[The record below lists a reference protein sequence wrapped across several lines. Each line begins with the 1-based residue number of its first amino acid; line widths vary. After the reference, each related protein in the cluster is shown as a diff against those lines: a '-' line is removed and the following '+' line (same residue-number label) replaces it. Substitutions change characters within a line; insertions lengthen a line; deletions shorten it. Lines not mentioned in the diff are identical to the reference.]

1 MTTMV
6 KTGKWIAKHRILIV
20 LIGILLLIP
29 SVIGTIK
36 TRINY
41 DILSYLPE
49 SLETVKG
56 QDVMVDEFGTG
67 AFSMVV
73 VEDMPLKDVQKLKNK
88 FEEIEHVKKVLW
100 YDDIADISVPTS
112 MMPKDLKNI
121 FFADD
126 STMMLVLFDNTTSS
140 DEAMEAVTNMRA
152 IVDKQC
158 FISGMSGVVTDIK
171 NLCLQELPIYVAIA
185 ALFSFIVLEITG
197 TSFVVPILFLLCIGI
212 SILYNM
218 GTNIFLGEISY
229 LTQALVAILQLGVT
243 MDYSIFLLDSFEEN
257 KKRFPGD
264 KNRAMGHAISNT
276 FKSIVSSS
284 ITTVAGF
291 AALCLMTFALGKNLG
306 IVMAKGVIIGVI
318 CCVTLLPA
326 IILIFDPLIE
336 KTKHKPL
343 IKNTNRLSGFIIRHY
358 KIWLAVF
365 CIGLLPAVYGNNH
378 TKIYYNIDKSL
389 PSTLDSNVANKKL
402 EDTFDMSTMHII
414 MMDKNI
420 SNANRTTLM
429 KDIEKVDGV
438 KWAFGLNSVF
448 GANVPASM
456 IPKDVKDMLQ
466 SDEQELVFVCSKYS
480 SATEE
485 SNSQIAAINDL
496 VKKYDSN
503 GMVIGEA
510 PLMKDL
516 QDVTDIDLVNVN
528 VASVAAIFIIIMLVF
543 KSISVPIIL
552 VAVIE
557 FAINVNMAIPFFQG
571 IELPFVASI
580 VVGTIQLGATVDYA
594 ILMTSRYQKERRK
607 GFGKK
612 EAVMNAHKACA
623 LSIMTSGFSFFA
635 ATFGVAWYSKVD
647 MIGAICTLLSR
658 GALISM
664 ACVIFILP
672 AMFIIFDKVI
682 CKTSIDFL
690 GEKAKAKAAAKA

>member
-152 IVDKQC
+152 IADKQC

-306 IVMAKGVIIGVI
+306 IVMAKGVVIGVI

-358 KIWLAVF
+358 KIWLVVF

-420 SNANRTTLM
+420 SNANKTTLM

-448 GANVPASM
+448 GANVPNSM

-480 SATEE
+480 SATDE

-607 GFGKK
+607 GSGKK

-690 GEKAKAKAAAKA
+690 GEKAKAKAAARA